1 MTTSEDPPASD
12 MGRFT
17 RPADVVARR
26 LGESAVLIR
35 MRTSRIYQLNETGAR
50 IWELLEQDASR
61 DAVLDALLN
70 EFDVSREDAASALDD
85 LIAELRAEGLL

>member
-1 MTTSEDPPASD
+1 

-85 LIAELRAEGLL
+85 LIAAVF